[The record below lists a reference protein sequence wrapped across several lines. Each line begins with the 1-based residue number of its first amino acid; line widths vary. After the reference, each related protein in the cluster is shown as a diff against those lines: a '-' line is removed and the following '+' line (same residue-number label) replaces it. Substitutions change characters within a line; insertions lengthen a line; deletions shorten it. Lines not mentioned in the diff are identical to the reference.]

1 MNGQL
6 PLPLA
11 YAQGTGEADFFVSPC
26 NAKAVAWLDHFPGWG
41 HHATL
46 LLGPEGSGKS
56 HLAAIFRARHGA
68 QVDVWDQP
76 LTKADEVALFH
87 RYNAAREAGRGLL
100 ILARDMP
107 QPALADLASRLAA
120 CPVVRIDPPDDEAL
134 GAVLLKAGRDRGLML
149 APDVLRYCLTRM
161 ERSFAAAQA
170 LAADLDSLSLSA
182 RRPVSVRLAAEA
194 LAGSGHQGV

>member
-1 MNGQL
+1 MSAQL

-11 YAQGTGEADFFVSPC
+11 YAQGSGEADFFVSPC

-68 QVDVWDQP
+68 QVDVWDRP
-76 LTKADEVALFH
+76 IAAGDEVNLFH

-100 ILARDMP
+100 ILSREVP
-107 QPALADLASRLAA
+107 GPALPDLASRLAA
-120 CPVVRIDPPDDEAL
+120 CPVIRIEPPDDEAL
-134 GAVLLKAGRDRGLML
+134 GALLLKAGRDRGLAL
-149 APDVLRYCLTRM
+149 APDVLRYCLARM
-161 ERSFAAAQA
+161 ERSFAAAQQ
-170 LAADLDSLSLSA
+170 LAADLDRLGLAS
-182 RRPVSVRLAAEA
+182 RRDVTVKLAAQA
-194 LAGSGHQGV
+194 LAGNHTDG